1 MGKQFK
7 KKMVEI
13 SLAHNLLFA
22 AVSGSG
28 ATCVVQ
34 PMDLVKNRMQT
45 NKSLT
50 VGNCVKQIIKSDG
63 VTGLWTGI
71 GAGLLR
77 QCSYTTVRLGVYRK
91 LEENFTPKSF
101 GEKLGL
107 GATAGFIGSLFGN
120 PAEVCLIRMTADGN
134 LPLAERRN
142 YTSVFNALTR
152 IIKEEGVTTLWRGAT
167 PTIARAIVVNAAQLG
182 TYSQAKESA
191 KKMMGMEE
199 GIKLHFVAAMIS
211 GLVTTIASMPVDIVK
226 TRLQN
231 QKFTNGVP
239 EYKGVVDVFG
249 RLVRNEGV
257 LSLWSGFFPYYFRL
271 GPHTVLTF
279 ILVEKCKEAYLAK
292 Q

>member
-45 NKSLT
+45 NKNLT
-50 VGNCVKQIIKSDG
+50 VSTCVRSIIAEKG
-63 VTGLWTGI
+63 ITGIWTGL
-71 GAGLLR
+71 GAGILR

-134 LPLAERRN
+134 LPPAERRG
-142 YTSVFNALTR
+142 YTSVGNALTR
-152 IIKEEGVTTLWRGAT
+152 IVREEGVGTLWRGAT

-191 KKMMGMEE
+191 KHALNMSE
-199 GIKLHFVAAMIS
+199 GIPLHFTAAMIS

-231 QKFTNGVP
+231 QKIVNGIP

-249 RLVRNEGV
+249 KIIKHEGFF
-257 LSLWSGFFPYYFRL
+257 SLW
-271 GPHTVLTF
+271 
-279 ILVEKCKEAYLAK
+279 K
-292 Q
+292 

>member
-1 MGKQFK
+1 MSEKPK
-7 KKMVEI
+7 SI
-13 SLAHNLLFA
+13 SLAWNLAFA

-34 PMDLVKNRMQT
+34 PMDLIKNRMQT

-50 VGNCVKQIIKSDG
+50 VSTCLRSILAEKGITG
-63 VTGLWTGI
+63 PWTGL

-91 LEENFTPKSF
+91 LEERYTPKTF

-134 LPLAERRN
+134 LPPAERRN
-142 YTSVFNALTR
+142 YTSVVNALSR
-152 IIKEEGVTTLWRGAT
+152 IVKEEGVTTLWRGAT

-182 TYSQAKESA
+182 TYSQAKDVA
-191 KKMMGMEE
+191 KSSMGMEE

-231 QKFTNGVP
+231 QKYVNGVP
-239 EYKGVVDVFG
+239 EYKGVADVFG
-249 RLVRNEGV
+249 KIVKNEGFFA
-257 LSLWSGFFPYYFRL
+257 LWKGFFPYYFRL

-279 ILVEKCKEAYLAK
+279 IFVEKCKELYLG

>member
-34 PMDLVKNRMQT
+34 PMDLIKNRMQT
-45 NKSLT
+45 NKNLT
-50 VGNCVKQIIKSDG
+50 VSTCLRSILAEKGITG
-63 VTGLWTGI
+63 PWTGL

-134 LPLAERRN
+134 LLLAERRN

-167 PTIARAIVVNAAQLG
+167 PTIARAIVVNAAQLA
-182 TYSQAKESA
+182 TYSQAKQIIL
-191 KKMMGMEE
+191 GTGYIQD
-199 GIKLHFVAAMIS
+199 GIFCHFVASMIS
-211 GLVTTIASMPVDIVK
+211 GLATTIASMP
-226 TRLQN
+226 
-231 QKFTNGVP
+231 G
-239 EYKGVVDVFG
+239 
-249 RLVRNEGV
+249 
-257 LSLWSGFFPYYFRL
+257 
-271 GPHTVLTF
+271 
-279 ILVEKCKEAYLAK
+279 
-292 Q
+292 

>member
-1 MGKQFK
+1 MGSNLTIKEMSEK
-7 KKMVEI
+7 PKSV
-13 SLAHNLLFA
+13 SLAWNLAFA
-22 AVSGSG
+22 AASGSG

-45 NKSLT
+45 NKNLT
-50 VGNCVKQIIKSDG
+50 VSTCVRSIVAEKGITG
-63 VTGLWTGI
+63 VWTGL

-91 LEENFTPKSF
+91 LEERFTPKSF

-107 GATAGFIGSLFGN
+107 GATAGFIGPLFGN
-120 PAEVCLIRMTADGN
+120 PAEVCLI
-134 LPLAERRN
+134 
-142 YTSVFNALTR
+142 
-152 IIKEEGVTTLWRGAT
+152 
-167 PTIARAIVVNAAQLG
+167 
-182 TYSQAKESA
+182 
-191 KKMMGMEE
+191 GMEE

-231 QKFTNGVP
+231 QEYTNGVP

-249 RLVRNEGV
+249 RVVKNEGV
-257 LSLWSGFFPYYFRL
+257 LGLWKGFFPYYFRL

-279 ILVEKCKEAYLAK
+279 ILVEKCREAYLAK
-292 Q
+292 E